1 MSLVTERGGVRLKLL
16 EALEDAGY
24 ITSTNVRM
32 LGIYADKWKVST
44 YEALLETH
52 IMAEHSLADAIAE
65 VFKLDRLY
73 SFDSSDVES
82 EALAMIS
89 WPEAQQFNCFVPY
102 RDDDGTFQVCLLDP
116 LDEKV
121 LHFLG
126 ERLPRFRPLIIDRRM
141 MRRSIEEAY
150 PLERQ
155 IPTLLHLP

>member
-1 MSLVTERGGVRLKLL
+1 MKLL

-32 LGIYADKWKVST
+32 LAMYAERWKVTT

-73 SFDSSDVES
+73 SFDSSDVDS
-82 EALAMIS
+82 EALAMIA
-89 WPEAQQFNCFVPY
+89 WPEAQEYKCFIPY
-102 RDDDGTFQVCLLDP
+102 RDDDGTFQVCMLDP

-121 LHFLG
+121 LQFLG
-126 ERLPRFRPLIIDRRM
+126 QRLPRFRPVIMDRRM
-141 MRRSIEEAY
+141 MYRSIEEAY

-155 IPTLLHLP
+155 IPTLLQLP

>member
-1 MSLVTERGGVRLKLL
+1 MKLL

-32 LGIYADKWKVST
+32 LSMYAERWRASP

-73 SFDSSDVES
+73 SFDASDVDS
-82 EALAMIS
+82 EAIAMIS
-89 WPEAQQFNCFVPY
+89 WPEAREYNCFIPY
-102 RDDDGTFQVCLLDP
+102 RDDDGTFQVCMLDP
-116 LDEKV
+116 LDDRV
-121 LHFLG
+121 LQFLSQ
-126 ERLPRFRPLIIDRRM
+126 RLPRFRPVIMDKRVM
-141 MRRSIEEAY
+141 CRSIEEAY

-155 IPTLLHLP
+155 IPTLLQLP

>member
-44 YEALLETH
+44 YGALLETH

-73 SFDSSDVES
+73 SFDSSDVDS

-89 WPEAQQFNCFVPY
+89 WSEAQQFKCFIPY

-116 LDEKV
+116 LDETV

-126 ERLPRFRPLIIDRRM
+126 QRLPRFRPMIMDRRM
-141 MRRSIEEAY
+141 MCRSIEEAY

>member
-1 MSLVTERGGVRLKLL
+1 MKLL

-32 LGIYADKWKVST
+32 LAIYAEKWSVST

-52 IMAEHSLADAIAE
+52 IMAEHNLADAIAE

-73 SFDSSDVES
+73 SFDASDVDAEAVGMIAWS
-82 EALAMIS
+82 EAQ
-89 WPEAQQFNCFVPY
+89 EYNCFIPY
-102 RDDDGTFQVCLLDP
+102 RDDDGTFQVCVLDP

-121 LHFLG
+121 LQFLG
-126 ERLPRFRPLIIDRRM
+126 QRLPRFRPVIMDKRM
-141 MRRSIEEAY
+141 MCRSIEEAY

-155 IPTLLHLP
+155 IPTLLQLP

>member
-1 MSLVTERGGVRLKLL
+1 LKLL

-32 LGIYADKWKVST
+32 LSIYAEKWSVTT
-44 YEALLETH
+44 YNALLQTH

-73 SFDSSDVES
+73 SFDASDVDAES
-82 EALAMIS
+82 LAMIGWS
-89 WPEAQQFNCFVPY
+89 EAQEYQCFIPY

-116 LDEKV
+116 LNEKV
-121 LHFLG
+121 LQFLG
-126 ERLPRFRPLIIDRRM
+126 HRLPRFRPVILDQRM
-141 MRRSIEEAY
+141 MYRSIEEAY

-155 IPTLLHLP
+155 IPTLLQLR

>member
-1 MSLVTERGGVRLKLL
+1 MKLL

-32 LGIYADKWKVST
+32 LGIYAEKWKVTT
-44 YEALLETH
+44 YESLLETH

-73 SFDSSDVES
+73 SFDASDVDS
-82 EALAMIS
+82 EALAMIA
-89 WPEAQQFNCFVPY
+89 WPEAQVYKCFIPY
-102 RDDDGTFQVCLLDP
+102 RYDDGIFQVCMLDP

-121 LHFLG
+121 LQFLG
-126 ERLPRFRPLIIDRRM
+126 QRLPRFRPVIMDRRM
-141 MRRSIEEAY
+141 MYRSIEEAY

-155 IPTLLHLP
+155 IPTLLQLP